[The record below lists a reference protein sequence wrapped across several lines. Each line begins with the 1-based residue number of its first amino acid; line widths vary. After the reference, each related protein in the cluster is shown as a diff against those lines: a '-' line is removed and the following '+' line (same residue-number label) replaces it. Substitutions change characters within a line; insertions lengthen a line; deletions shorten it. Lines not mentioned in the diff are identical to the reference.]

1 MSTSS
6 ATQTILQ
13 RVFGYDTF
21 RGPQQAI
28 IEHVAAGHDALV
40 LMPTGAAAN
49 HCATKCLRC
58 CAKASASSS
67 RR

>member
-6 ATQTILQ
+6 ATQTVLQ

-40 LMPTGAAAN
+40 LMPTGAAN

-67 RR
+67 HR